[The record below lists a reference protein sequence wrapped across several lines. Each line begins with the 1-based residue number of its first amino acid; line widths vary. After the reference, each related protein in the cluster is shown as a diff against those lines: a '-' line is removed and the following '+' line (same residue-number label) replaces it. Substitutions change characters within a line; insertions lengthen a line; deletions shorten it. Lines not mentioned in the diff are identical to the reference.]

1 MAKKEPAKSRAA
13 KTAASKPAKPAASKS
28 AAQPN
33 PARRRSAKIHPPL
46 PGQRTLADFA
56 MDKKGA
62 SGASASA
69 ILHVAEPARQELLAG
84 EELTG
89 DEKQQ
94 IDDYEK
100 QQIENAA
107 TTTNKETSAEP
118 DPKCDEELASMPR
131 RCLQVTQSPLRP
143 SLPKAATVAQPAQ
156 SKVVAQIVL
165 PWPSNTPK
173 KYDRHMANSTDA
185 SGKAGP
191 DREEEFAATQVQ
203 PRQTENPDD
212 GGAVDTGAPEMQGG
226 DSLPETQEA
235 MAVSMQI
242 EEREAPVVDH
252 TVKPA
257 AEQPGMQ
264 GCGAEASEE
273 QQEEDDEDDDE
284 DWDLDCDDDEDEEG
298 GAHGS
303 NLPDEVE
310 TTAGAHR
317 QGVAPRAVGEDDED
331 DEEDKD
337 DEDKEEEDEEDEED
351 EEEEQHE
358 DEEEEEEEEEEH
370 EEEHDDVNEKAG
382 AGKAEAQPPKR
393 SSATQSSTAPA
404 SQPPAPASLSILL
417 GQQFMMLPDR
427 VIECSGEM
435 VQLGRSVRTSFPLPR
450 SSVH

>member
-118 DPKCDEELASMPR
+118 A
-131 RCLQVTQSPLRP
+131 
-143 SLPKAATVAQPAQ
+143 
-156 SKVVAQIVL
+156 
-165 PWPSNTPK
+165 PK

-203 PRQTENPDD
+203 PRQTEDPDD

-317 QGVAPRAVGEDDED
+317 
-331 DEEDKD
+331 
-337 DEDKEEEDEEDEED
+337 
-351 EEEEQHE
+351 EQLLP
-358 DEEEEEEEEEEH
+358 EEEEEEH

-404 SQPPAPASLSILL
+404 SQPPAPASLSTLL

>member
-1 MAKKEPAKSRAA
+1 MAKKDSAKSRAA
-13 KTAASKPAKPAASKS
+13 KSAASKPAKHAASKS

-33 PARRRSAKIHPPL
+33 PARRRSAKIQPPL
-46 PGQRTLADFA
+46 PGQRTLAEFA

-118 DPKCDEELASMPR
+118 A
-131 RCLQVTQSPLRP
+131 
-143 SLPKAATVAQPAQ
+143 
-156 SKVVAQIVL
+156 
-165 PWPSNTPK
+165 PK

-203 PRQTENPDD
+203 PTQTEETDD

-242 EEREAPVVDH
+242 EKREAPVVDH
-252 TVKPA
+252 PVNLA

-284 DWDLDCDDDEDEEG
+284 DCDLDSILMRSDDDEDE
-298 GAHGS
+298 
-303 NLPDEVE
+303 
-310 TTAGAHR
+310 
-317 QGVAPRAVGEDDED
+317 
-331 DEEDKD
+331 K
-337 DEDKEEEDEEDEED
+337 
-351 EEEEQHE
+351 
-358 DEEEEEEEEEEH
+358 EEEEEEEEDEEKEEEKEH

-450 SSVH
+450 PSVH

>member
-1 MAKKEPAKSRAA
+1 
-13 KTAASKPAKPAASKS
+13 
-28 AAQPN
+28 
-33 PARRRSAKIHPPL
+33 
-46 PGQRTLADFA
+46 

-203 PRQTENPDD
+203 PTQTEDPDD

-317 QGVAPRAVGEDDED
+317 
-331 DEEDKD
+331 
-337 DEDKEEEDEEDEED
+337 
-351 EEEEQHE
+351 EQLLP
-358 DEEEEEEEEEEH
+358 EEEEEEH

-404 SQPPAPASLSILL
+404 SQPPAPASLSTLL

-450 SSVH
+450 PSVH

>member
-1 MAKKEPAKSRAA
+1 
-13 KTAASKPAKPAASKS
+13 
-28 AAQPN
+28 
-33 PARRRSAKIHPPL
+33 
-46 PGQRTLADFA
+46 

-203 PRQTENPDD
+203 PRQTEDPDD

-317 QGVAPRAVGEDDED
+317 
-331 DEEDKD
+331 
-337 DEDKEEEDEEDEED
+337 
-351 EEEEQHE
+351 EQLLP
-358 DEEEEEEEEEEH
+358 EEEEEEEEH

-404 SQPPAPASLSILL
+404 SQPPAPASLSTLL

>member
-203 PRQTENPDD
+203 PRQTEDPDD

-317 QGVAPRAVGEDDED
+317 EQLLP
-331 DEEDKD
+331 
-337 DEDKEEEDEEDEED
+337 
-351 EEEEQHE
+351 EEEEK
-358 DEEEEEEEEEEH
+358 EH

-404 SQPPAPASLSILL
+404 SQPPAPASLSTLL

-435 VQLGRSVRTSFPLPR
+435 VQLGRSVRTSFPSHYLDLLCTNQQLFTNSQQR
-450 SSVH
+450 CG

>member
-1 MAKKEPAKSRAA
+1 MTSARIERKKERKKERAKKEPRKIESLTMAKKDSAKSRAA
-13 KTAASKPAKPAASKS
+13 KSAASKPAKHAASKS

-33 PARRRSAKIHPPL
+33 PARRRSAKIQPPL
-46 PGQRTLADFA
+46 PGQRTLAEFA

-69 ILHVAEPARQELLAG
+69 ILHVVEPARQELLAG

-118 DPKCDEELASMPR
+118 A
-131 RCLQVTQSPLRP
+131 
-143 SLPKAATVAQPAQ
+143 
-156 SKVVAQIVL
+156 
-165 PWPSNTPK
+165 PK

-203 PRQTENPDD
+203 PTQTEETDD

-242 EEREAPVVDH
+242 EKREAPVVDH
-252 TVKPA
+252 PVNLA

-284 DWDLDCDDDEDEEG
+284 DCDLDSILMSSDDDEDE
-298 GAHGS
+298 
-303 NLPDEVE
+303 
-310 TTAGAHR
+310 
-317 QGVAPRAVGEDDED
+317 
-331 DEEDKD
+331 K
-337 DEDKEEEDEEDEED
+337 
-351 EEEEQHE
+351 
-358 DEEEEEEEEEEH
+358 EEEEEEEDEEKEEEKEH

-450 SSVH
+450 PSVH